1 MHVRTCAIGAL
12 GGAALL
18 GLVGVAHLVA
28 GPFFSLST
36 NSWPVER
43 HGTALVGG
51 VQGPIKGTESGTG
64 TVRVA
69 SGFLGLRSLSII
81 ITEQTKI
88 PIDGKLGGIGDLDRG
103 QLVRISYEMRAD
115 RLVARQVDVLNRAP
129 SSDPVTPTETT
140 AVATAKVPI
149 AEAPRAIT
157 PMAVAPTPVPPAVSE
172 AKPPQTLPPRRPT
185 SPPRTVSPPKRQK
198 ATAPLKRRTT
208 TARRSV
214 PATQANTS
222 DSAPLQSGVS
232 RVPRTPDAGSAA
244 VDGGPKRKR
253 SAE

>member
-1 MHVRTCAIGAL
+1 L

-157 PMAVAPTPVPPAVSE
+157 PMAVAPMAVAPTPMPPAVSE

-185 SPPRTVSPPKRQK
+185 SPPRTVSPSKRQK

-208 TARRSV
+208 PARRSV

-244 VDGGPKRKR
+244 VDWGPKTKR
-253 SAE
+253 AAE

>member
-1 MHVRTCAIGAL
+1 MHARTCAIGAL

-18 GLVGVAHLVA
+18 GLVGVAHLAA

-36 NSWPVER
+36 NTWPVER

-51 VQGPIKGTESGTG
+51 VQGPIKSTDNGTA

-69 SGFLGLRSLSII
+69 SGFLGLRSLSIV

-88 PIDGKLGGIGDLDRG
+88 PIGGKLGGIGDLDPG
-103 QLVRISYEMRAD
+103 QLVRITYELRAD
-115 RLVARQVDVLNRAP
+115 RLVARRVDVLNRAS

-140 AVATAKVPI
+140 AVATANVPI

-157 PMAVAPTPVPPAVSE
+157 PMVVAPE
-172 AKPPQTLPPRRPT
+172 AKPPQTLPPRQSP

-198 ATAPLKRRTT
+198 TTAPPKGRTT
-208 TARRSV
+208 TVRRSS

-222 DSAPLQSGVS
+222 RSAPAQSGVS
-232 RVPRTPDAGSAA
+232 RVPRTPDEGSAA
-244 VDGGPKRKR
+244 VDWRPKTRR